1 MQSDCQVMR
10 KILCLFVILTV
21 TSTLFA
27 QAIDIQDTVKSNEVN
42 LTHNEL
48 DTTYKVE
55 YTGIVNKKY
64 DFIEYSINF
73 IQQPNHEALKKFY
86 DALTQSKNRKIT
98 VVHIGDSHIQPD
110 GYSYNLRN
118 ILQKEFGYAGRGM
131 IFPYRAAGTHNAF
144 THYSEVK
151 GKWEGDFNLRR
162 ERKFDIGIT
171 GVTAHTT
178 DPNASVKI
186 GFRNEVSKAD
196 FDLVKLYYKRS
207 PNTFNL
213 KVTINDSASFIVNCV
228 ADTASKLPYMT
239 FRVPRGTKTIT
250 LAMEKVSQKLND
262 STTIITSKFFELYG
276 LSFELEK
283 ENGILYHAVG
293 INGAPFEAILRQN
306 LMENQIKEMN
316 PDLVIVDM
324 GGNEYYGRGV
334 HKESYT
340 SRLTQIVK
348 CIQQWCPNA
357 SILLSSPHEFYYR
370 RYYNRNWSKDARD
383 VTKQVAFDNNC
394 GFWDNYAISGGRYA
408 VPLWQKEGLFGYDR
422 IHLTPQGYGFR
433 GALMAQGL
441 LHSYDIYKKGE
452 EYFYSLKD
460 SLNKL
465 ITEVENKKQIPPKET
480 YYAGGNVSTNGNQ
493 TIYVVQPGDVLGSI
507 ARRFGTTVFAI
518 QSWNNLYGTLIH
530 PGQKLIIYN
539 SNVTAPQNTTA
550 NTTVSKPN
558 TNTINSNPIPAAKP
572 NTTVTQDKTATDS
585 MMPRGIPKNTPV
597 TTHTVSQ
604 GENLWTI
611 ARKYGTT
618 IEKLCE
624 LNNITQKTVLKIG
637 MVLNIR

>member
-1 MQSDCQVMR
+1 LPPNRKVMCKMLFIFIVVLMLVNKAFCQN
-10 KILCLFVILTV
+10 
-21 TSTLFA
+21 STE
-27 QAIDIQDTVKSNEVN
+27 DSTKSNEVN

-48 DTTYKVE
+48 DTTYTVE

-86 DALTQSKNRKIT
+86 DALSQAKNRKVTI
-98 VVHIGDSHIQPD
+98 VHIGDSHIQPD

-144 THYSEVK
+144 THYSEIK
-151 GKWEGDFNLRR
+151 GKWEGDFNTRR

-171 GVTAHTT
+171 GATAHTS
-178 DPNASVKI
+178 DPTASVKI
-186 GFRNEVSKAD
+186 GFRNEASKAD

-207 PNTFNL
+207 PHTFNL
-213 KVTINDSASFIVNCV
+213 KVAVNDSASFLVNCV
-228 ADTASKLPYMT
+228 ADTASTLPYLM
-239 FRVPRGTKTIT
+239 FRVPRGTKTLT
-250 LAMEKVSQKLND
+250 LSMEKVTKKLND
-262 STTIITSKFFELYG
+262 STTITTSNFFELYG

-293 INGAPFEAILRQN
+293 INGAPFEAIMRQN
-306 LMENQIKEMN
+306 LMETQIKEMN
-316 PDLVIVDM
+316 PDLVIIDM

-334 HKESYT
+334 VKDIYA

-348 CIQQWCPNA
+348 SIQKWCPNA

-370 RYYNRNWSKDARD
+370 RYYNRNWGKDARD

-408 VPLWQKEGLFGYDR
+408 VPQWQKEGLFGFDR

-433 GALMAQGL
+433 GTLMAQGL
-441 LHSYDIYKKGE
+441 MQSYNVYRKGE
-452 EYFYSLKD
+452 EFFYTLKD

-480 YYAGGNVSTNGNQ
+480 YYAGGTVSTNGNQ
-493 TIYVVQPGDVLGSI
+493 TIYVVQAGDVLGSI
-507 ARRFGTTVFAI
+507 ARRFGTTAFAI
-518 QSWNNLYGTLIH
+518 QSWNNLPGTLIH
-530 PGQKLIIYN
+530 PGQKLVIYN
-539 SNVTAPQNTTA
+539 SNAANVPAQNNTA
-550 NTTVSKPN
+550 S
-558 TNTINSNPIPAAKP
+558 NTINSTPQKTNASRLNQIKP
-572 NTTVTQDKTATDS
+572 NTTAQDKTAIA
-585 MMPRGIPKNTPV
+585 MMPRGIPKNTPT

-604 GENLWTI
+604 GDNLWSI
-611 ARKYGTT
+611 ARKYGTS

-624 LNNITQKTVLKIG
+624 LNNITQKTILKIG
-637 MVLNIR
+637 MVLSIK

>member
-1 MQSDCQVMR
+1 MPPNRKVMR
-10 KILCLFVILTV
+10 KMLFIFIVVLMLANKAFCQN
-21 TSTLFA
+21 STE
-27 QAIDIQDTVKSNEVN
+27 DSTKSNEVN

-48 DTTYKVE
+48 DTTYTVE

-86 DALTQSKNRKIT
+86 DALSQAKNRKVTI
-98 VVHIGDSHIQPD
+98 VHIGDSHIQPD

-144 THYSEVK
+144 THYSEIK
-151 GKWEGDFNLRR
+151 GKWEGDFNTRR
-162 ERKFDIGIT
+162 EHKFDIGIT
-171 GVTAHTT
+171 GATAHTS
-178 DPNASVKI
+178 DPTASVKI

-207 PNTFNL
+207 PHTFNL
-213 KVTINDSASFIVNCV
+213 KVAVNDSASFLVNCV
-228 ADTASKLPYMT
+228 ADTASTLPYLM
-239 FRVPRGTKTIT
+239 FRVPRGTKTLT
-250 LAMEKVSQKLND
+250 LSMEKVTKKLND
-262 STTIITSKFFELYG
+262 STTITTSNFFELYG

-293 INGAPFEAILRQN
+293 INGAPFEAIMRQN
-306 LMENQIKEMN
+306 LMETQIKEMN
-316 PDLVIVDM
+316 PDLVIIDM

-334 HKESYT
+334 VKDIYA

-348 CIQQWCPNA
+348 SIQKWCPNA

-370 RYYNRNWSKDARD
+370 RYYNRNWGKDARD

-408 VPLWQKEGLFGYDR
+408 VPQWQKEGLFGFDR

-433 GALMAQGL
+433 GTLMAQGL
-441 LHSYDIYKKGE
+441 LQSYNVYRKGE
-452 EYFYSLKD
+452 EFFYTLKD

-480 YYAGGNVSTNGNQ
+480 YYAGGTVSTNGNQ
-493 TIYVVQPGDVLGSI
+493 TIYVVQAGDVLGSI
-507 ARRFGTTVFAI
+507 ARRFGTTAFAI
-518 QSWNNLYGTLIH
+518 QSWNNLPGTLIH
-530 PGQKLIIYN
+530 PGQKLVIYN
-539 SNVTAPQNTTA
+539 SNAANVPAQNNTA
-550 NTTVSKPN
+550 S
-558 TNTINSNPIPAAKP
+558 NTINSTPQKTNASTLNQIKP
-572 NTTVTQDKTATDS
+572 NTTAQDKTAIA
-585 MMPRGIPKNTPV
+585 MMPRGIPKNTPT

-604 GENLWTI
+604 GDNLWSI

-618 IEKLCE
+618 IEKICE
-624 LNNITQKTVLKIG
+624 LNNITQTTILKIG
-637 MVLNIR
+637 MVLNIK

>member
-1 MQSDCQVMR
+1 LPPNRKVMR
-10 KILCLFVILTV
+10 KMLFIFIVVLMLANKAFCQN
-21 TSTLFA
+21 STE
-27 QAIDIQDTVKSNEVN
+27 DSTKSNEVN

-48 DTTYKVE
+48 DTTYTVE

-86 DALTQSKNRKIT
+86 DALSQAKNRKVTI
-98 VVHIGDSHIQPD
+98 VHIGDSHIQPD

-144 THYSEVK
+144 THYSEIK
-151 GKWEGDFNLRR
+151 GKWEGDFNTRR

-171 GVTAHTT
+171 GATAHTS
-178 DPNASVKI
+178 DPTASVKI
-186 GFRNEVSKAD
+186 GFRNEASKAD

-207 PNTFNL
+207 PHTFNL
-213 KVTINDSASFIVNCV
+213 KVTVNDSASFLVNCV
-228 ADTASKLPYMT
+228 ADTASTLPYLM
-239 FRVPRGTKTIT
+239 FRVPRGTKTLT
-250 LAMEKVSQKLND
+250 LSMEKVTKKLND
-262 STTIITSKFFELYG
+262 STTITTSNFFELYG

-293 INGAPFEAILRQN
+293 INGAPFEAIMRQN
-306 LMENQIKEMN
+306 LMETQIKEMN
-316 PDLVIVDM
+316 PDLVIIDM

-334 HKESYT
+334 VKDIYA

-348 CIQQWCPNA
+348 SIQKWCPNA

-370 RYYNRNWSKDARD
+370 RYYNRNWGKDARD

-408 VPLWQKEGLFGYDR
+408 VPQWQKEGLFGFDR

-433 GALMAQGL
+433 GTLMAQGL
-441 LHSYDIYKKGE
+441 MQSYNVYRKGE
-452 EYFYSLKD
+452 EFFYTLKD

-480 YYAGGNVSTNGNQ
+480 YYAGGTVSTNGNQ
-493 TIYVVQPGDVLGSI
+493 TIYVVQAGDVLGSI
-507 ARRFGTTVFAI
+507 ARRFGTTAFAI
-518 QSWNNLYGTLIH
+518 QSWNNLPGTLIH
-530 PGQKLIIYN
+530 PGQKLVIYN
-539 SNVTAPQNTTA
+539 SNAANVPAQNNTA
-550 NTTVSKPN
+550 S
-558 TNTINSNPIPAAKP
+558 NTINSTPQKTNASRLNQIKP
-572 NTTVTQDKTATDS
+572 NTTAQDKTAIA
-585 MMPRGIPKNTPV
+585 MMPRGIPKNTPT

-604 GENLWTI
+604 GDNLWSI
-611 ARKYGTT
+611 ARKYGTS

-624 LNNITQKTVLKIG
+624 LNNITQKTILKIG
-637 MVLNIR
+637 MVLSIK

>member
-1 MQSDCQVMR
+1 LMLANKAFCQN
-10 KILCLFVILTV
+10 
-21 TSTLFA
+21 STE
-27 QAIDIQDTVKSNEVN
+27 DSTKSNEVN

-48 DTTYKVE
+48 DTTYTVE

-86 DALTQSKNRKIT
+86 DALSQAKNRKVTI
-98 VVHIGDSHIQPD
+98 VHIGDSHIQPD

-144 THYSEVK
+144 THYSEIK
-151 GKWEGDFNLRR
+151 GKWEGDFNARR
-162 ERKFDIGIT
+162 EHKFDIGIT
-171 GVTAHTT
+171 GATAHTS
-178 DPNASVKI
+178 DPTASVKI

-207 PNTFNL
+207 PHTFNL
-213 KVTINDSASFIVNCV
+213 KVTVNDSASFLVDCV
-228 ADTASKLPYMT
+228 ADTASTLPYLM
-239 FRVPRGTKTIT
+239 FRVPRGTKTLT
-250 LAMEKVSQKLND
+250 LSMEKATKKLND
-262 STTIITSKFFELYG
+262 STTITTSNFFELYG

-293 INGAPFEAILRQN
+293 INGAPFEAIMRQN
-306 LMENQIKEMN
+306 LMETQIKEMN
-316 PDLVIVDM
+316 PDLVIIDM

-334 HKESYT
+334 VKDIYA

-348 CIQQWCPNA
+348 SIQKWCPNA

-370 RYYNRNWSKDARD
+370 RYYNRNWGKDARD

-408 VPLWQKEGLFGYDR
+408 VPQWQKEGLFGFDR

-433 GALMAQGL
+433 GTLMAQGL
-441 LHSYDIYKKGE
+441 LQSYNVYRKGE
-452 EYFYSLKD
+452 EFFYTLKD

-480 YYAGGNVSTNGNQ
+480 YYAGGTVSTNGNQ
-493 TIYVVQPGDVLGSI
+493 TIYVVQAGDVLGSI

-518 QSWNNLYGTLIH
+518 QSWNNLPGTLIH
-530 PGQKLIIYN
+530 PGQKLVIYN
-539 SNVTAPQNTTA
+539 SNAANVPAQNNTA
-550 NTTVSKPN
+550 S
-558 TNTINSNPIPAAKP
+558 NTINSTPQKTNASTLNQIKP
-572 NTTVTQDKTATDS
+572 NTTAQDKTAIT
-585 MMPRGIPKNTPV
+585 MMPRGIPKNTPT

-604 GENLWTI
+604 GDNLWSI

-618 IEKLCE
+618 IEKICE
-624 LNNITQKTVLKIG
+624 LNNITQTTILKIG
-637 MVLNIR
+637 MVLSIK

>member
-1 MQSDCQVMR
+1 MR
-10 KILCLFVILTV
+10 KILLLLMVLITAHSLFSQTTTV
-21 TSTLFA
+21 
-27 QAIDIQDTVKSNEVN
+27 QDTTKTNEVN
-42 LTHNEL
+42 LTRNEL
-48 DTTYKVE
+48 DTAYTVE
-55 YTGIVNKKY
+55 HTGIINKKY

-86 DALTQSKNRKIT
+86 DALPQAKNRKVTI
-98 VVHIGDSHIQPD
+98 VHIGDSHIQPD

-131 IFPYRAAGTHNAF
+131 IFPYRAAGTHNSF
-144 THYSEVK
+144 THYSEIK

-171 GVTAHTT
+171 GATAHTT
-178 DPNASVKI
+178 DPTASVKI
-186 GFRNEVSKAD
+186 GFRNEASKAD

-213 KVTINDSASFIVNCV
+213 KVTVNDSASFIVNCV
-228 ADTASKLPYMT
+228 ADTASTLPYLT

-250 LAMEKVSQKLND
+250 LSMEKVTQKLND
-262 STTIITSKFFELYG
+262 STTITSKFFELYG

-293 INGAPFEAILRQN
+293 INGASFDAILRQN
-306 LMENQIKEMN
+306 LMESQIKEMN

-340 SRLTQIVK
+340 AKLTQIVK
-348 CIQQWCPNA
+348 NIQQWCPNA
-357 SILLSSPHEFYYR
+357 SILLSSPHEFYFR

-408 VPLWQKEGLFGYDR
+408 VPQWQKEGLFGYDR
-422 IHLTPQGYGFR
+422 IHLTPQGYGYR
-433 GALMAQGL
+433 GMLMAQGL
-441 LHSYDIYKKGE
+441 LNSYSIYKKGE
-452 EYFYSLKD
+452 EFFYTIKD

-480 YYAGGNVSTNGNQ
+480 YYAAGNVTTNGNQ

-518 QSWNNLYGTLIH
+518 QSWNNLPGTLIH

-539 SNVTAPQNTTA
+539 SNAVASAPPAQNHTTNSTNNYKPNPA
-550 NTTVSKPN
+550 AVNPNNTTV
-558 TNTINSNPIPAAKP
+558 
-572 NTTVTQDKTATDS
+572 QDKTATAN
-585 MMPRGIPKNTPV
+585 MMPRGMPKNITS

-604 GENLWTI
+604 GDNLWTI

-618 IEKLCE
+618 VEKLCE
-624 LNNITQKTVLKIG
+624 LNNITQKTVLRIG

>member
-1 MQSDCQVMR
+1 MR
-10 KILCLFVILTV
+10 RISFLFVVLLSIKIFGQ
-21 TSTLFA
+21 TSTR
-27 QAIDIQDTVKSNEVN
+27 DTSKSHEVN
-42 LTHNEL
+42 LAHNEL

-55 YTGIVNKKY
+55 YTGLVDKKY

-73 IQQPNHEALKKFY
+73 IQQPNHEAMKKFY
-86 DALTQSKNRKIT
+86 EALAHANNRKIV

-131 IFPYRAAGTHNAF
+131 VFPYRAAGTHNAF
-144 THYSEVK
+144 THYSEIK
-151 GKWEGDFNLRR
+151 GKWEGDFNTRR
-162 ERKFDIGIT
+162 EPKFDIGIT
-171 GVTAHTT
+171 GATAHTN
-178 DPNASVKI
+178 DPNASIKI

-196 FDLVKLYYKRS
+196 FDMVKLYYKRS

-213 KVTINDSASFIVNCV
+213 KVTVNDSASFVVDCV
-228 ADTASKLPYMT
+228 ADTVSTLPYLI
-239 FRVPRGTKTIT
+239 FRVPRGTKTLT
-250 LAMEKVSQKLND
+250 LSMEKASRKLND
-262 STTIITSKFFELYG
+262 STTVITSKFFELYG

-340 SRLTQIVK
+340 TRLTQIVK
-348 CIQQWCPNA
+348 NIQQWCPNA

-408 VPLWQKEGLFGYDR
+408 VPKWQKEGLFGYDR
-422 IHLTPQGYGFR
+422 IHLTPQGYGLR

-441 LHSYDIYKKGE
+441 LQSYIIYKKGE
-452 EYFYSLKD
+452 EYFYITKD

-465 ITEVENKKQIPPKET
+465 IAEIESKKQIAPKEN
-480 YYAGGNVSTNGNQ
+480 YYAMGNITTNGNQ
-493 TIYVVQPGDVLGSI
+493 SVYIVQPGDVLGSI

-518 QSWNNLYGTLIH
+518 QSWNNLSGTLIH
-530 PGQKLIIYN
+530 PGQKLVIYN
-539 SNVTAPQNTTA
+539 SNIAHQPSQN
-550 NTTVSKPN
+550 NTNTVNTVSKSN
-558 TNTINSNPIPAAKP
+558 TNVPSNIRSN
-572 NTTVTQDKTATDS
+572 NTAVQDKTSTSS
-585 MMPRGIPKNTPV
+585 MMPRGIPKNMST
-597 TTHTVSQ
+597 TTHTVAQ
-604 GENLWTI
+604 GDNLWTI
-611 ARKYGTT
+611 AKKYGTT
-618 IEKLCE
+618 IEKICE
-624 LNNITQKTVLKIG
+624 LNQITRNTILKIG